1 MDENNLDN
9 EDVRI
14 EEIYD
19 MISKMKNDIKS
30 INKNS
35 KKSIMSIELLKE
47 EIKKSGEQN
56 FKLKKELEEKKYNE
70 IKIYKK
76 IINLL
81 DLIDRIYDSVQD
93 MEDEEFIYNLNIIK
107 KIIRKEMNEIDLIEI
122 KSLGEFFNPDIHK
135 CIAVEKNNF
144 KDYNQIISVIER
156 GYMLRGRVIR
166 PASVIIAR

>member
-1 MDENNLDN
+1 M
-9 EDVRI
+9 
-14 EEIYD
+14 
-19 MISKMKNDIKS
+19 
-30 INKNS
+30 
-35 KKSIMSIELLKE
+35 
-47 EIKKSGEQN
+47 
-56 FKLKKELEEKKYNE
+56 EEKKYNE

-81 DLIDRIYDSVQD
+81 DLIDRIYDSVQN

-135 CIAVEKNNF
+135 CIAVEKDNF
-144 KDYNQIISVIER
+144 KDYNQIIGVIER